1 METKRQRLSEVME
14 HQLDIPWLRSNQNE
28 IYILLN
34 HSLLNPP
41 LAMEAIETLCS
52 IYGKLDPQQNP
63 NEDWRYILSIALDEA
78 ATLKDTIMQAQLYLY
93 LAPDYLATGE
103 HSPAREVFLN
113 ALMLQ
118 KSLSPEAH
126 LMVILGLIKSE
137 SLYHKDHGDEYYLK
151 EAQNLISQVT
161 QRDVVAIYHE
171 ALALIY
177 LTRGTLQPA
186 LENALMAVYNWHHL
200 NDAQKIID
208 STFILAD
215 VYRYMKAIT
224 AHTACVEFLAECIEP
239 QNKHDYA
246 LLHYHR
252 ASNHLYSAQYAEAV
266 AAYQTALEGFEG
278 LRYPLLTHSCQQAL
292 ALALYCVQ
300 DFDQGD
306 YFMGQAI
313 EGWQALKN
321 DYQVM
326 DAYRTQGFGYH
337 QYLHFNEAIRAYETA
352 LTYREQGA
360 AASDAPLV
368 EIIEHLLKL
377 ARNQEPPQ

>member
-1 METKRQRLSEVME
+1 M
-14 HQLDIPWLRSNQNE
+14 
-28 IYILLN
+28 
-34 HSLLNPP
+34 
-41 LAMEAIETLCS
+41 A
-52 IYGKLDPQQNP
+52 
-63 NEDWRYILSIALDEA
+63 
-78 ATLKDTIMQAQLYLY
+78 
-93 LAPDYLATGE
+93 
-103 HSPAREVFLN
+103 
-113 ALMLQ
+113 
-118 KSLSPEAH
+118 
-126 LMVILGLIKSE
+126 ILGIIKSE
-137 SLYHKDHGDEYYLK
+137 SIYHQDHGDEYYLQQA
-151 EAQNLISQVT
+151 EDLIKRVSQ
-161 QRDVVAIYHE
+161 RNVVAIYRE
-171 ALALIY
+171 VLALTY
-177 LTRGTLQPA
+177 LTRGALQPA
-186 LENALMAVYNWHHL
+186 LENALMAVCNWHQL

-360 AASDAPLV
+360 TASDAPLV